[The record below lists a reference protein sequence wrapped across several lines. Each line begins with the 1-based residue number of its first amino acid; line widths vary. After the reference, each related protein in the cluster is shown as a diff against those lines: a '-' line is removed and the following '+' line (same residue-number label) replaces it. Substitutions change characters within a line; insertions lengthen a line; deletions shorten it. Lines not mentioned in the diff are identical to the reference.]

1 VPLVLAAAPTA
12 APGVYEIKVKG
23 TATINGQTVV
33 REARY
38 ASITWPT
45 QPGQNVQSISRLDR
59 KLVIGVR
66 EPDPYRVDL
75 TLDKPALLQGE
86 KANLTVKLARH
97 LPDYKGQIQA
107 LGMDL
112 PQNQLTVNNN
122 GPMNLAADKN
132 EFQFPVEARAN
143 LPPGTYTIVLRTTAQ
158 VPFNKDP
165 MAKQK
170 PNINVVLPS
179 SAVQITVLPKQ
190 VANLSLPNANVTA
203 KIGNQA
209 EVVVKL
215 ARMYDYA
222 GEFKVEL
229 LLPPNAKGVSADPVT
244 VPAGKDEA
252 KIIVRIAADAAPVNL
267 QNLVVKAMAMVN
279 GNLPTVHEAKVN
291 VNVVK

>member
-1 VPLVLAAAPTA
+1 
-12 APGVYEIKVKG
+12 
-23 TATINGQTVV
+23 
-33 REARY
+33 
-38 ASITWPT
+38 
-45 QPGQNVQSISRLDR
+45 
-59 KLVIGVR
+59 
-66 EPDPYRVDL
+66 
-75 TLDKPALLQGE
+75 
-86 KANLTVKLARH
+86 
-97 LPDYKGQIQA
+97 
-107 LGMDL
+107 
-112 PQNQLTVNNN
+112 
-122 GPMNLAADKN
+122 
-132 EFQFPVEARAN
+132 
-143 LPPGTYTIVLRTTAQ
+143 
-158 VPFNKDP
+158 
-165 MAKQK
+165 
-170 PNINVVLPS
+170 LPS

>member
-1 VPLVLAAAPTA
+1 
-12 APGVYEIKVKG
+12 
-23 TATINGQTVV
+23 
-33 REARY
+33 
-38 ASITWPT
+38 
-45 QPGQNVQSISRLDR
+45 
-59 KLVIGVR
+59 
-66 EPDPYRVDL
+66 
-75 TLDKPALLQGE
+75 
-86 KANLTVKLARH
+86 
-97 LPDYKGQIQA
+97 
-107 LGMDL
+107 
-112 PQNQLTVNNN
+112 
-122 GPMNLAADKN
+122 
-132 EFQFPVEARAN
+132 
-143 LPPGTYTIVLRTTAQ
+143 
-158 VPFNKDP
+158 
-165 MAKQK
+165 
-170 PNINVVLPS
+170 
-179 SAVQITVLPKQ
+179 
-190 VANLSLPNANVTA
+190 VTA